1 MTTIA
6 YILSI
11 LALIGGLE
19 LRVQRL
25 VKQYLKE
32 LVPNSGTSMKDQ
44 INRLEQ
50 RQYEILTKLS
60 DK

>member
-1 MTTIA
+1 MTTIG

-32 LVPNSGTSMKDQ
+32 LVPNSGTSIKDQ
-44 INRLEQ
+44 INRLEE
-50 RQYEILTKLS
+50 RQYQILNKLS

>member
-1 MTTIA
+1 MTTIG
-6 YILSI
+6 YIISI

-44 INRLEQ
+44 INRLEE
-50 RQYEILTKLS
+50 RQYQILTKLLE
-60 DK
+60 K

>member
-1 MTTIA
+1 MTTIG

-32 LVPNSGTSMKDQ
+32 LVPNGGSSIKDQ
-44 INRLEQ
+44 INKLEQ
-50 RQYEILTKLS
+50 RQYEILKHLS
-60 DK
+60 EK